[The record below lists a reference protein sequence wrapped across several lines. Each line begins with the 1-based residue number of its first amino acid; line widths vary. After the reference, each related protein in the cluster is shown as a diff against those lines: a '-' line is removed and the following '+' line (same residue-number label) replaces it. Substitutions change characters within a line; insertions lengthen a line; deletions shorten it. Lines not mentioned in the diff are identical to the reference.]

1 MSLIRSPK
9 LSTSKGCSFSKNGKL
24 MALIEKHDCKDV
36 IGIYSCN
43 DWKMLNSIVVDSFDL
58 V

>member
-1 MSLIRSPK
+1 
-9 LSTSKGCSFSKNGKL
+9 

-36 IGIYSCN
+36 IGIYSCS